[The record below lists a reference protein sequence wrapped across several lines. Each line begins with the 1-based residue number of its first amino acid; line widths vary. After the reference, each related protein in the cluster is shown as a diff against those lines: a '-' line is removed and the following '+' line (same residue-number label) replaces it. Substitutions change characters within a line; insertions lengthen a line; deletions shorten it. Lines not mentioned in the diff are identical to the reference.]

1 MASHLS
7 DALSYLLDAPFAR
20 ACLMLAKCR
29 HYNGKKRDDEQRVN
43 DGFREHESYID
54 GHRIPL

>member
-1 MASHLS
+1 
-7 DALSYLLDAPFAR
+7 
-20 ACLMLAKCR
+20 MLAKCR

-43 DGFREHESYID
+43 DGFREHESYFD